1 LFSGAAERNLIM
13 LIMHAPRELIA
24 TRARV
29 IEARIKNNSLARA
42 EWIFTPFVAERERQ
56 TECIQWGRSDFASN
70 ATRALIE
77 LIRRRRGD

>member
-56 TECIQWGRSDFASN
+56 SAHNGGDQISSLMR
-70 ATRALIE
+70 RA
-77 LIRRRRGD
+77 R